1 MICGSGQPVK
11 GEAMKKW
18 LISYTVRRVQDRDE
32 NGNPIE
38 IDDKEISTSFN
49 ANSIQQALDLA
60 TVNIKDVME
69 MDRDVLKVAIWHI
82 GMIND
87 DVF

>member
-1 MICGSGQPVK
+1 
-11 GEAMKKW
+11 MKKW

-32 NGNPIE
+32 NGDPIE

-49 ANSIQQALDLA
+49 AKSIQQALDLA
-60 TVNIKDVME
+60 TVNIKDVLE
-69 MDRDVLKVAIWHI
+69 MDRDVLKVVIWHI

>member
-1 MICGSGQPVK
+1 
-11 GEAMKKW
+11 MKKW

-32 NGNPIE
+32 NGDPIE

-60 TVNIKDVME
+60 TVNIKDVLE
-69 MDRDVLKVAIWHI
+69 MDRDVLKVVIWHI
-82 GMIND
+82 GMVND